1 MLVRAA
7 LGASRL
13 QLVAPL
19 LRESLL
25 LGAVSGALGFGAGFV
40 VLANSRRSGWRS
52 DPFRRPSLDLR
63 PDVMVVA
70 VTLILAVAT
79 GLAVGMVPAWRAAD
93 DGLSGALNRE
103 LSVGEPRKARVRN
116 VLVVLQMAVATLSWL
131 ALAFY
136 SAASSV

>member
-40 VLANSRRSGWRS
+40 VLAKLATFRLALG
-52 DPFRRPSLDLR
+52 PFPSPSLDLR

-70 VTLILAVAT
+70 VMLILAVALVSPS
-79 GLAVGMVPAWRAAD
+79 GWSRRGERRRMGCPAR
-93 DGLSGALNRE
+93 SI
-103 LSVGEPRKARVRN
+103 
-116 VLVVLQMAVATLSWL
+116 
-131 ALAFY
+131 
-136 SAASSV
+136 AS